1 MKSYSLALAVLFGLS
16 HLADSARGQAASPE
30 ETRALETALGELN
43 SSIDDLRKNPD
54 NENLIPDVAIY
65 AKAADWILRHNEFY
79 KPDFVKHTASALQT
93 GQARGAELKLGK
105 SAWERAAGRKILG
118 YQSGVD
124 ESIQPYALML
134 PADFGKEPERSWPLH
149 LVLHGRGDTLNEV
162 SFIREHDGKRPIEN
176 ADWIQLDVFGR
187 TNNAYRFAGEAD
199 VFEALADVRR
209 RYRIDDRRIVLHG
222 FSMGGAGSWHLGL
235 HYPSLWC
242 SIGPGAGFVNFYK
255 YQKIANP
262 LPFYQDLSL
271 SIYNPV
277 DYALNA
283 FNVPICTYGGEKD
296 AQLAAGTEM
305 VELAGKL
312 GISIKL
318 IVGPEMGHAFDPASL
333 KEFMAFHHEKQQA
346 GRQIY
351 PGVRQL
357 KFTTRTLKYNTCE
370 WVTVEEQIEPYRE
383 TLVDAKVDEAA
394 GVLKVSTKNVAVL
407 QVGRDL
413 AEKIDL
419 DGDVFP
425 LSGAAEGLLPGV
437 YFELSG
443 AHWGVL
449 NYNSSLGFPK
459 NVDLHKRHNLQGP
472 IDDAFMQPFV
482 CVRGTGTPWNAANDA
497 WAHWTLNR
505 FAAEFDKW
513 MRGRVR
519 IVNDTDVTDE
529 MLLEKNLIL
538 FGDPGSNSILAKI
551 AERLPVRWTKSSI
564 EVFGE
569 KFDPATHGV
578 SFVYPNPMSPR
589 KYVVVNSGHTFHAAD
604 FAKSNA
610 WLFPR
615 LGDIAIQRFEK
626 LENGGYQET
635 VERADFFNCLWKLP
649 SGLAPKVAARP

>member
-1 MKSYSLALAVLFGLS
+1 MKTLFQTLAPFVAVAVL
-16 HLADSARGQAASPE
+16 ATSARGQTAGPE
-30 ETRALETALGELN
+30 ETKAIQAALAELT
-43 SSIDDLRKNPD
+43 SSIDALRKNPD
-54 NENLIPDVAIY
+54 NENLIPDVAVY
-65 AKAADWILRHNEFY
+65 AKAAEWILRHNEFY
-79 KPDFVKHTASALQT
+79 KPDYVKHTVSALET
-93 GQARGAELKLGK
+93 GQARAAELKQGK
-105 SAWERAAGRKILG
+105 PAWERTPGRKILG
-118 YQSGVD
+118 YQSAVD

-162 SFIREHDGKRPIEN
+162 SFIREHDGKRPNEK

-199 VFEALADVRR
+199 VFEALADVKR
-209 RYRIDDRRIVLHG
+209 RYRIDDRRVVLHG

-242 SIGPGAGFVNFYK
+242 SVGPGAGFVNFYK
-255 YQKIANP
+255 YQKMASP
-262 LPFYQDLSL
+262 LPFYQDAAL

-283 FNVPICTYGGEKD
+283 FDVPICTYGGEKD
-296 AQLAAGTEM
+296 PQLAAGSEM

-312 GISIKL
+312 GIPIKL
-318 IVGPEMGHAFDPASL
+318 IVGPGMGHAFDPASL
-333 KEFMAFHHEKQQA
+333 QEFMAFHREKQQA

-370 WVTVEEQIEPYRE
+370 WVTVEEQLEPYRE
-383 TLVDAKVDEAA
+383 TLVEAKVDEAA
-394 GVLKVSTKNVAVL
+394 GILKVTTKNVAVL

-425 LSGAAEGLLPGV
+425 LSAAAEGLLPGV
-437 YFELSG
+437 YFELAG
-443 AHWGVL
+443 AHWNVL

-459 NVDLHKRHNLQGP
+459 NVDQHKRHNLQGP
-472 IDDAFMQPFV
+472 IDDAFMLPFV
-482 CVRGTGTPWNAANDA
+482 CVRGTGTPWNAAHDA
-497 WAHWTLNR
+497 WANWTLDR
-505 FAAEFDKW
+505 FATEFDKW

-519 IVNDTDVTDE
+519 IVNDTEVSDE
-529 MLLEKNLIL
+529 LLLEKNLIL

-551 AERLPVRWTKSSI
+551 AERLPVHWTKSEI
-564 EVFGE
+564 GAFGE
-569 KFDPATHGV
+569 KYDPATHGV
-578 SFVYPNPMSPR
+578 SFIYPNPMSPR

-615 LGDIAIQRFEK
+615 LGDIAIQKFEK
-626 LENGGYQET
+626 LDNGTYRET
-635 VERADFFNCLWKLP
+635 VERADFFNNLWKLP
-649 SGLAPKVAARP
+649 SGLAPKVAVKP